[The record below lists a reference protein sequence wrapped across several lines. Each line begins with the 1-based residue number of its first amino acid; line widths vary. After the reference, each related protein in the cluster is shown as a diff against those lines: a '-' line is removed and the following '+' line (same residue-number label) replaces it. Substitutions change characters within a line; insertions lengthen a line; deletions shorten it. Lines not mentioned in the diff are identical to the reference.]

1 MKRKLT
7 LKLVL
12 SGLLVFCLLILAGCG
27 GNNASQNVPEEEV
40 FGLSKD
46 NPLKVDKEK
55 GTVTM
60 LAQVNGKFFTKP
72 TRHGAVYID
81 GSNGEKAI
89 FRGLVDAETFHNALL
104 EIGAQPGNNMTMD
117 NKETTHV
124 EGDRLKVTVNW
135 EGADREYDINEVIK
149 DSNGKPIDIHFGGNL
164 EAAKDKKTGC
174 LICLDSCPVG
184 ITSNATYTYG
194 AVEGRNE
201 VEFYGNGDILP
212 EDGTLVTLTFTVQ
225 N

>member
-7 LKLVL
+7 FKLLFSCLLVL
-12 SGLLVFCLLILAGCG
+12 SLMILAGCG
-27 GNNASQNVPEEEV
+27 GSNGSREISGEV
-40 FGLSKD
+40 FGLTKD

-55 GTVTM
+55 GTVTI
-60 LAQVNGKFFTKP
+60 LAQVNGKFFTQP
-72 TRHGAVYID
+72 TRHGAVFID
-81 GSNGEKAI
+81 GSNGEKAV
-89 FRGLVDAETFHNALL
+89 FRGLVDAETFYNALL

-135 EGADREYDINEVIK
+135 EGAEREYDINEVIK
-149 DSNGKPIDIHFGGNL
+149 DSNGNPIDIRFGGNL
-164 EAAKDKKTGC
+164 EAARDKKTGC

-194 AVEGRNE
+194 AVEGRKE
-201 VEFYGNGDILP
+201 VEFFGNQDVLP
-212 EDGTLVTLTFTVQ
+212 EDGTLVTLTFAVQ
-225 N
+225 K